1 MKSAAWRMLERI
13 VNDAELRDA
22 LIVQMQG
29 KHEFTEN
36 GCWNWTGSH
45 DGNGYGRIKFRQ
57 VVLAAHRA
65 SYAIR
70 HQTNPRE
77 LLVCHHCDNP
87 RCINPDHLFLGTDAD
102 NTADKMRKGRHR
114 NGPPLKGENNPRAK
128 LTITQVDAIKALIL
142 KGWTNKAI
150 AERYGV
156 THGAVSLIRRGKSWG
171 GEAIGKPYQSL
182 KAGAFN
188 G

>member
-1 MKSAAWRMLERI
+1 MIDSVIMNER
-13 VNDAELRDA
+13 LRDA
-22 LIVQMQG
+22 LILQMQS
-29 KHEFTEN
+29 KHEFSED
-36 GCWNWTGSH
+36 GCWQWTANL
-45 DGNGYGRIKFRQ
+45 DGNGYGCIKFRQ
-57 VVLAAHRA
+57 TVLSAHRA

-70 HQTNPRE
+70 HMVNPQE

-114 NGPPLKGENNPRAK
+114 HGSPLKGENNPRAK

-142 KGWTNKAI
+142 KGWTNTAI

-156 THGAVSLIRRGKSWG
+156 THGTVSLIRRGKSWG
-171 GEAIGKPYQSL
+171 GEPITKPYQSL
-182 KAGAFN
+182 TKGQSLN
-188 G
+188 RSG